1 MQAAPGSARRI
12 ARRRSDPRFTVRV
25 MLHVMLHVM
34 PGTTAQTARGVAR
47 TLTLAA
53 TLALLGGACRGDKP
67 ETDARA
73 SAANPET
80 ATAGPLANDRPACSV
95 APHLTGEGIGPL
107 RVGMRLRDLP
117 RGCAVRDTTFT
128 LGEGMRE
135 TAQVVMMGPAAAVA
149 ITTGSADSTVSR
161 VIVADSA
168 FRTEAGVKVGSTMA
182 DLRRHYGR
190 LCAALGEGT
199 VSVRA
204 DTLPGV
210 AFRVSADFG
219 AMAAAQARLRDASPV
234 PDSARV
240 TAIWLV
246 GAGLRCA
253 AG

>member
-1 MQAAPGSARRI
+1 MLRLRPRTTPTSAASRA
-12 ARRRSDPRFTVRV
+12 
-25 MLHVMLHVM
+25 
-34 PGTTAQTARGVAR
+34 
-47 TLTLAA
+47 LAA
-53 TLALLGGACRGDKP
+53 ALALLCAACRGDKP

-80 ATAGPLANDRPACSV
+80 ATAGPLANDPPACSV
-95 APHLTGEGIGPL
+95 APHVTGEGIGPL

-117 RGCAVRDTTFT
+117 RGCAMRDTA
-128 LGEGMRE
+128 LALAEGMRE
-135 TAQVVMMGPAAAVA
+135 TAHAVAMGPAAAVA
-149 ITTGSADSTVSR
+149 ITSGSTDSTVSR

-168 FRTEAGVKVGSTMA
+168 FRTAAGVGVGSTMA

-210 AFRVSADFG
+210 SFAVSADFG
-219 AMAAAQARLRDASPV
+219 AMAAAQSRLRDASPV

-253 AG
+253 AD